1 MVQQLVSFGYVRN
14 ETVRGAPYDW
24 RIAPSKLNASDGQ
37 QTSFHHSTK
46 QIVDGSLY
54 VRTIQL

>member
-24 RIAPSKLNASDGQ
+24 RIAPSKLNHSDGQ
-37 QTSFHHSTK
+37 QQSFHHSTK
-46 QIVDGSLY
+46 QIVYGNL
-54 VRTIQL
+54 